1 MLVGLLFINKLW
13 RQLVRSCRKRAG
25 GNLDT
30 NGRVCDVLQIHV
42 VEVET
47 EREAGL
53 AHAEITGTRSWAE
66 EKERKREKYINW
78 FSLYKKVRLNY
89 K

>member
-1 MLVGLLFINKLW
+1 MPIHYSLAPPLSVPDLDTAQVDTGDLAE
-13 RQLVRSCRKRAG
+13 KRTG

-30 NGRVCDVLQIHV
+30 HGRVCDVIQIHV

-66 EKERKREKYINW
+66 EKERKREKYIN
-78 FSLYKKVRLNY
+78 
-89 K
+89 

>member
-1 MLVGLLFINKLW
+1 MPDLDTAQVDTGDLAE
-13 RQLVRSCRKRAG
+13 KRAG

-30 NGRVCDVLQIHV
+30 HGRVCDVIQIHV

-53 AHAEITGTRSWAE
+53 AHAEITGTRSWAGGK
-66 EKERKREKYINW
+66 KEREKNT
-78 FSLYKKVRLNY
+78 
-89 K
+89 

>member
-1 MLVGLLFINKLW
+1 MPDLDTAQVDTGDLAE
-13 RQLVRSCRKRAG
+13 KRTG

-30 NGRVCDVLQIHV
+30 HGRVCDVRQIHV

-47 EREAGL
+47 EQKSPGPVAG
-53 AHAEITGTRSWAE
+53 RRKK
-66 EKERKREKYINW
+66 KERKKNTSTDFHCIKNV
-78 FSLYKKVRLNY
+78 SLNY

>member
-1 MLVGLLFINKLW
+1 MPYLDTAQVDTGDLAEK
-13 RQLVRSCRKRAG
+13 RSG

-30 NGRVCDVLQIHV
+30 HGRVCDVLQIHV

-66 EKERKREKYINW
+66 EKERKREQYTN
-78 FSLYKKVRLNY
+78 
-89 K
+89 

>member
-1 MLVGLLFINKLW
+1 MPGLDTAQVDTGDLAE
-13 RQLVRSCRKRAG
+13 KRAG

-30 NGRVCDVLQIHV
+30 QGRVCDVIQIHV

-66 EKERKREKYINW
+66 EKERKRKDV
-78 FSLYKKVRLNY
+78 K
-89 K
+89 

>member
-1 MLVGLLFINKLW
+1 MPDLDTAQVDTGDLAE
-13 RQLVRSCRKRAG
+13 KRTG

-30 NGRVCDVLQIHV
+30 HGQVCDVIQIHV

-53 AHAEITGTRSWAE
+53 AHAESTGTRSWAE
-66 EKERKREKYINW
+66 EKERKKEKYIN
-78 FSLYKKVRLNY
+78 
-89 K
+89 

>member
-1 MLVGLLFINKLW
+1 MPDLDTAQVDTGDLAE
-13 RQLVRSCRKRAG
+13 KRAG

-30 NGRVCDVLQIHV
+30 QGRVCDVIQIHV

-66 EKERKREKYINW
+66 EKRKKEKR
-78 FSLYKKVRLNY
+78 YKMIIVV
-89 K
+89 